1 MSVFRNQNGEKWT
14 ARFRWRTGGKQY
26 SISKTFTNKADAE
39 NWELQKKIEH
49 LQGVDKKLTRFLW
62 LYDKYFD
69 TYKKDYIRQRSR
81 EQWDYVRSKFEDF
94 FGEERTVQSIKLD
107 DYQSFLNSLNSKLTH
122 KTLLT
127 IHRTLSQ
134 VFNYAVQSGYI
145 NRNPA
150 DLARVGGKK
159 DREVTYLSIAQI
171 EKVLDF
177 CRHHHFPAR
186 EGKHVQVGTPILI
199 EAAILSGCRLGEL
212 AGLTWDYV
220 DVEKSVF
227 HIKRQLSTR
236 NHRTPEFIPLKTDSS
251 NRDIPVP
258 HYLIDDMQ
266 KLHSDGD
273 ELIFYT
279 QRNLPIS
286 TSSASRYTHRMLDKL
301 KIDATN
307 FHFHSFRHS
316 HVALLLANGVDIYAI
331 SKRLGHS
338 NIRTTMEIYS
348 YLMDEKKDEEDKKIL
363 NVLNGLGEQTSDQ

>member
-14 ARFRWRTGGKQY
+14 ARFRWRTDGKQY
-26 SISKTFTNKADAE
+26 SISKTFVTKADAE

-145 NRNPA
+145 NRNPS

-227 HIKRQLSTR
+227 HIRRQLSTR

-258 HYLIDDMQ
+258 NYLIDDMQ

-363 NVLNGLGEQTSDQ
+363 NVLNGLGEQTEH

>member
-26 SISKTFTNKADAE
+26 SISKTFVTKTDAE
-39 NWELQKKIEH
+39 EWELKKKIEH

-145 NRNPA
+145 NRNPS

-227 HIKRQLSTR
+227 HIRRQLSTR

-363 NVLNGLGEQTSDQ
+363 NVLNGLGEQTEH

>member
-1 MSVFRNQNGEKWT
+1 MSVFRNANGQKWT

-26 SISKTFTNKADAE
+26 SISKTFSTKADAE
-39 NWELQKKIEH
+39 EWELSKKIDH

-69 TYKKDYIRQRSR
+69 TYKKDYLRKTTRD
-81 EQWDYVRSKFEDF
+81 QWDYVRSKFEGF
-94 FGEERTVQSIKLD
+94 FGDDRTVQSIKLD
-107 DYQSFLNSLNSKLTH
+107 DYQSFLNSLNSELTH
-122 KTLLT
+122 KTMLT

-134 VFNYAVQSGYI
+134 VFSYAVQSGYI

-150 DLARVGGKK
+150 DMARVGGKK
-159 DREVTYLSIAQI
+159 NREVTYLSISQI
-171 EKVLDF
+171 KQVLDF

-220 DVEKSVF
+220 DTENSIF
-227 HIKRQLSTR
+227 HIRRQLDTHNHRKPEFKDLKTENSTR
-236 NHRTPEFIPLKTDSS
+236 DV
-251 NRDIPVP
+251 PVP
-258 HYLIDDMQ
+258 HYLIEDMK
-266 KLHSDGD
+266 KLHSGGD

-279 QRNLPIS
+279 QRNLPVS
-286 TSSASRYTHRMLDKL
+286 TSSASRYTHRLLDKL
-301 KIDATN
+301 KIDAEN

-331 SKRLGHS
+331 SKRLGHN

-348 YLMDEKKDEEDKKIL
+348 YLMDEKKEEENKKIL
-363 NVLNGLGEQTSDQ
+363 SVLNNLGEQTDH

>member
-212 AGLTWDYV
+212 AGLTWDYI

-227 HIKRQLSTR
+227 HIRRQLSTR

-251 NRDIPVP
+251 NRDVPVP

-363 NVLNGLGEQTSDQ
+363 NVLNGLEEQTSDQ

>member
-107 DYQSFLNSLNSKLTH
+107 DYQSFLNSLNRKLTH

-227 HIKRQLSTR
+227 HIRRQISTR

-363 NVLNGLGEQTSDQ
+363 NVLNGLEEQTSDQ

>member
-227 HIKRQLSTR
+227 HIRRQLSTR

-363 NVLNGLGEQTSDQ
+363 NVLNGLGEQASDQ

>member
-212 AGLTWDYV
+212 AGLTWDYI

-227 HIKRQLSTR
+227 HIRRQLSTR

-251 NRDIPVP
+251 NRDVPVP

>member
-26 SISKTFTNKADAE
+26 SISKTFVTKADAE
-39 NWELQKKIEH
+39 EWELKKKIEH

-145 NRNPA
+145 NRNPS

-227 HIKRQLSTR
+227 HIRRQLSTR

-258 HYLIDDMQ
+258 NYLIDDMQ

-363 NVLNGLGEQTSDQ
+363 NVLNGLGEQTEH

>member
-227 HIKRQLSTR
+227 HIRRQLSTR

>member
-227 HIKRQLSTR
+227 HIRRQLSTR

-363 NVLNGLGEQTSDQ
+363 NILNGLEEQTSDQ

>member
-220 DVEKSVF
+220 EVEKSVF
-227 HIKRQLSTR
+227 HIRRQLSTR